1 MNTVEVKLLKYKF
14 TFRQLAWREEHAI
27 KFEGKDARRVLL
39 SSALHEISGLAVTS
53 YKEAYRVIEALP
65 VPILNRVFVMYK
77 GGLPNSREFT
87 TLNLYQAPS
96 PRSYQEQLSREEA
109 AKTLKVE
116 SKLDEVEANILKE
129 ARDGKGGFKGAVKLE
144 EKTLA

>member
-53 YKEAYRVIEALP
+53 YEEAYRVIEALP

-77 GGLPNSREFT
+77 GGLPNNREFT
-87 TLNLYQAPS
+87 TLNLYQ
-96 PRSYQEQLSREEA
+96 A